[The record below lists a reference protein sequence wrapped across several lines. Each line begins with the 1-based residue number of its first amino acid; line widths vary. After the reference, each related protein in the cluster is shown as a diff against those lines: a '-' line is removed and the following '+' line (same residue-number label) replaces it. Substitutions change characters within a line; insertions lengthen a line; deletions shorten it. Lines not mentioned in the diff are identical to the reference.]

1 MVPTST
7 DPGKRPVVA
16 VVGRG
21 PVGMTLALRLAGFQI
36 PTVLIDTQGERI
48 SPGSKAVV
56 MQQHAV
62 EVLST
67 VGIAEQMLQE
77 GVAWTVSRAYRR
89 SRQLFEA
96 RLEVEGGELP
106 RVLNL
111 PQARTEELLLR
122 QVQVTPLITTRLHR
136 TLVGLKQDD
145 TTCRLLLD
153 GPEGTEQITADYVA
167 GCDGARSAT
176 RKLLG
181 IPFRGN
187 AHDDVY
193 LINDIVA
200 SLPFPDE
207 RRFYF
212 DPPFNPGRTVLIH
225 PQGPDQWHIDYQIGR
240 VASDQETPEED
251 ESARRLRIGSVIGT
265 TNFTVAWSTSYRF
278 KHLVADRFQVGRAFL
293 VGDAAHLVSPYGARG
308 LNSGLADADNLA
320 WRLAAVI
327 NQSADPVVLEGYQ
340 VERRPVA
347 LDNMR
352 ITSATAR
359 FMSPLTRRQRWWR
372 DAILA
377 AATRF
382 DAAKRFVNNGRFYE
396 PPTYGARQ
404 VASGTALAIGT
415 LVPDVPLHGLPTAPT
430 EISTATTAPARL
442 AQLLR
447 TAPTVLLIPDPH
459 HDLAAVVRQA
469 VTLDQ
474 CGHRTVV
481 LTRGPEH
488 HPAGHLPP
496 RMLHLAAD
504 ARWWPHVPL
513 VGGLA
518 VLVRPDRYVHA
529 RLPIAADQPWPDL
542 VGWVGHE
549 TSLMNGQNNP
559 EHVGVT
565 AR

>member
-1 MVPTST
+1 MAPSST
-7 DPGKRPVVA
+7 DFGMTPVVA

-36 PTVLIDTQGERI
+36 PTVLIDPQGERI

-67 VGIAEQMLQE
+67 VGIAEQMLRE

-96 RLEVEGGELP
+96 RMEVENGELP
-106 RVLNL
+106 RVLNI

-122 QVQVTPLITTRLHR
+122 QVQQTSLITTRFHR
-136 TLVGLKQDD
+136 TLVGLKQDGA
-145 TTCRLLLD
+145 TCRLLLD
-153 GPEGTEQITADYVA
+153 GPEGTEEIAADYVA
-167 GCDGARSAT
+167 GCDGARSTT
-176 RKLLG
+176 RKLMG

-200 SLPFPDE
+200 RLPFPHE

-251 ESARRLRIGSVIGT
+251 EDARRRRIGSVIGT
-265 TNFTVAWSTSYRF
+265 TDFTVAWSTSYRF

-327 NQSADPVVLEGYQ
+327 NQNADPVVLEGYQ
-340 VERRPVA
+340 GERRPVA

-372 DAILA
+372 DAVLA
-377 AATRF
+377 TAARF
-382 DAAKRFVNNGRFYE
+382 DAAKRLVNNGRFYE
-396 PPTYGARQ
+396 PPAYGARQ
-404 VASGTALAIGT
+404 VPSGTTLAIGT
-415 LVPDVPLHGLPTAPT
+415 LVPDAPLDCPPTAPT
-430 EISTATTAPARL
+430 EASTATAASARL
-442 AQLLR
+442 AQVLA

-459 HDLAAVVRQA
+459 HDLAEVVRQA
-469 VTLDQ
+469 VALDR

-481 LTRGPEH
+481 LTRAPEH
-488 HPAGHLPP
+488 HPAGETPP
-496 RMLHLAAD
+496 PVRRLASD
-504 ARWWPHVPL
+504 ARWWPHSPL
-513 VGGLA
+513 GGGLA

-542 VGWVGHE
+542 GDWVRHQ
-549 TSLMNGQNNP
+549 TSLMNGQNDP